1 MLAGQAK
8 RLDVG
13 SLPTRDR
20 FMIRLFLD
28 FDGTIAVN
36 DVGDEFFRTFGD
48 FERLHAELLR
58 GEYSV
63 AEYYRRSAASVRHM
77 SDTAVATFLAAQ
89 ELDSGA
95 RDLITWSVRESI
107 PTVVVSDG
115 FDRYIEPLLEREGI
129 RTHVGLA
136 CNTLKETERGLL
148 PVFPGATESCS
159 CFCASCKRNT
169 LLVRSAM
176 DDVLIYVGDGRSD
189 ACAVEFCDVVF
200 AKGILAASCTE
211 RGIPHHPYRTLT
223 DVMMILQSKLRDGS
237 LRARRQARLAR
248 QRAVAAE

>member
-1 MLAGQAK
+1 
-8 RLDVG
+8 
-13 SLPTRDR
+13 
-20 FMIRLFLD
+20 MIRLFLD

-58 GEYSV
+58 GDYTV
-63 AEYYRRSAASVRHM
+63 AEYYRRAAASVRDM
-77 SDTAVATFLAAQ
+77 SDTAIATFLAAQ

-115 FDRYIEPLLEREGI
+115 FDLYIEPLLKREEL
-129 RTHVGLA
+129 RTHVDLA
-136 CNTLKETERGLL
+136 CNSLQMTETGLL
-148 PVFPGATESCS
+148 TVFSGAAESCS
-159 CFCASCKRNT
+159 CFCASCKRNAV
-169 LLVRSAM
+169 LSRSAI

-189 ACAVEFCDVVF
+189 ECAVTFCDVVF
-200 AKGILAASCTE
+200 AKGSLAASCTE
-211 RGIPHHPYRTLT
+211 RGIPHHPFRTLT
-223 DVMMILQSKLRDGS
+223 DVLLILQARLRDGS

-248 QRAVAAE
+248 QRAVQME